1 MILDDISNP
10 KLLKNQYQAAYTAG
24 GSFMEEMKLKGK
36 KIAILTSEMYEDLE
50 LWYPYFRMKE
60 EGAELEFVSM
70 IESPLEVMGRHY
82 YPLKTDKSAR
92 EAKPDEYD
100 ALIIPGGYA
109 PDMLRKSED
118 VLEFAKAINNK
129 KKPVGAL
136 CQGSMVLA
144 AAGVLNGK
152 KATAKVN
159 VQQEIERSSRVPQ
172 EISWQDQDMVV
183 DGNLIT
189 ARTKQALPEF
199 SRAFIKALSSK

>member
-1 MILDDISNP
+1 
-10 KLLKNQYQAAYTAG
+10 
-24 GSFMEEMKLKGK
+24 MEEMKLKGK

-50 LWYPYFRMKE
+50 LWYPFFRMKE
-60 EGAELEFVSM
+60 EGAETEFISM
-70 IESPLEVMGRHY
+70 IESPIEVMGRHY

-92 EAKPDEYD
+92 EAKPDDYD

-109 PDMLRKSED
+109 PDMLRRSED
-118 VLEFAKAINNK
+118 VLQFTLAIFSA

-144 AAGVLNGK
+144 SAGVLKGM
-152 KATAKVN
+152 KATAKVH

-172 EISWQDQDMVV
+172 EIRWQDQDLVV

-199 SRAFIKALSSK
+199 SRAFIKALLSR